1 MDAFCDCGVGFA
13 RTGRQSV
20 YAISWRDTRRNMTIA
35 RGDIHLL
42 LIQYPKANVHKL
54 AVELE
59 QFEQF
64 HVNVFID
71 D

>member
-1 MDAFCDCGVGFA
+1 
-13 RTGRQSV
+13 
-20 YAISWRDTRRNMTIA
+20 MTIA

-42 LIQYPKANVHKL
+42 LIQYPKANVHEL

-71 D
+71 HWMGGQQVNPARKAGLALVGEGRV